1 MVELFDKYASWKIL
15 YYFALNSSKEVY
27 VKEIA
32 KKLNLSPGICRCWQC
47 KWPLPLKQVQGQ
59 KPFKKYCTPAYCEMF

>member
-32 KKLNLSPGICRCWQC
+32 KKLNLSPGIYRCLAMQTDFS
-47 KWPLPLKQVQGQ
+47 PETSSGSE
-59 KPFKKYCTPAYCEMF
+59 TI